1 MRRLALLRIVPA
13 AVLCAGLEFNV
24 PSDNLLWAASEA
36 KCSDCVGDGLASLH
50 IELTTLSYR
59 VGQPIPVTLILSA
72 GGKGVYLP
80 NNFADFMASCR
91 GGFSASI
98 LTDTGALAD
107 PKVVGCAGSIFHSL
121 NDTALTEFHNFVY
134 LKPGEQRVWRTSVS
148 TSEIPPGEYR
158 LLGEYLSM
166 AYKIQEVARLPAV
179 GGLMAIGRV
188 QSKPAKIRVG
198 R

>member
-1 MRRLALLRIVPA
+1 MRRLALLRIVAA

-36 KCSDCVGDGLASLH
+36 NCSDCVGDDLASLH

-80 NNFADFMASCR
+80 NNFADFMASCQ

-107 PKVVGCAGSIFHSL
+107 PKVVGCAGSIFS
-121 NDTALTEFHNFVY
+121 FVERY
-134 LKPGEQRVWRTSVS
+134 SAYRISQFRLSQARRAAGLAHQCLYFRDSTGRVS
-148 TSEIPPGEYR
+148 TSR
-158 LLGEYLSM
+158 
-166 AYKIQEVARLPAV
+166 
-179 GGLMAIGRV
+179 
-188 QSKPAKIRVG
+188 
-198 R
+198 